1 MTANAREGLYPSSN
15 IYASSEHCWHF
26 SIKEEQSGLAH
37 AAISRNKTSL
47 VRHSVPYYQARQMAK
62 LETSMPGSST
72 WGFSRPL
79 LPSSSLLG
87 SSRLSSGDCRLGSD
101 YFERGQAS

>member
-1 MTANAREGLYPSSN
+1 
-15 IYASSEHCWHF
+15 
-26 SIKEEQSGLAH
+26 
-37 AAISRNKTSL
+37 
-47 VRHSVPYYQARQMAK
+47 MAK

-87 SSRLSSGDCRLGSD
+87 SSRLSSG
-101 YFERGQAS
+101 